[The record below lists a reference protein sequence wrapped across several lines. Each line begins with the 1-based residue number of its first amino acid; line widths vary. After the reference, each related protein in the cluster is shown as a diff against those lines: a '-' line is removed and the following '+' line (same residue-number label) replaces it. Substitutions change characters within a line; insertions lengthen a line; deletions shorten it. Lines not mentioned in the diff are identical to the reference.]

1 MEITTE
7 NQAGLLL
14 VRLRGRLDSTHC
26 SALETSLAGFIKA
39 GEHQVRID
47 MSAVDYISS
56 TGLRVLLAA
65 YKQLKSVK
73 GRFSIAPA
81 SPAVVSVLELA
92 GLDLLLAVPDAPAAP
107 APSSSS
113 APALATPSSVAR
125 PDLTGELFSL
135 AANAALSV
143 QLVTDPAPRPYAAGT
158 FALGIGALGP
168 SLADGTGRHGEFLAA
183 AGCAVYQPT
192 DGASRPDWVV
202 TQGALIPQA
211 GLLNGLSAT
220 GHFSHLLR
228 FTPAAGSRSVSLS
241 ALAAAALDLAA
252 TPVVG
257 FVAVVETTGLV
268 GATLRR
274 DPAAAPA
281 DRFTFPQI
289 RDWLSFTGDRAFRD
303 STALLVGFV
312 ARPGAAGSLASQLRP
327 LSGEP
332 HAPLGHVHATVVAYR
347 PLTKGRI
354 DLAPTVAGLFEPPGP
369 QAVLHLLGDPRGH
382 QGAGESTFESGAFW
396 FAPVKL

>member
-7 NQAGLLL
+7 NQAGLLI

-26 SALETSLAGFIKA
+26 STVETSLAGFIKA
-39 GEHQVRID
+39 GEHQIRLD
-47 MSAVDYISS
+47 MAAVDYISS
-56 TGLRVLLAA
+56 TGLRVLLGA

-92 GLDLLLAVPDAPAAP
+92 GLDLLLAVADAPAAP
-107 APSSSS
+107 TASS
-113 APALATPSSVAR
+113 AASTAASAVTR
-125 PDLTGELFSL
+125 PDVTGELFAL
-135 AANAALSV
+135 AANASLSV
-143 QLVTDPAPRPYAAGT
+143 QLVTDPTPRPYANGT
-158 FALGIGALGP
+158 FALGVGALGP

-211 GLLNGLSAT
+211 GLLDGLSAT

-228 FTPAAGSRSVSLS
+228 FAPAAGSRSVSLT

-252 TPVVG
+252 APVVG

-274 DPAAAPA
+274 DPATAPA
-281 DRFTFPQI
+281 DRFAFPQI

-303 STALLVGFV
+303 STALLVGFA
-312 ARPGAAGSLASQLRP
+312 ARPGSAGSLASQLRP

-332 HAPLGHVHATVVAYR
+332 NAPLGHVHATVVAYR

>member
-7 NQAGLLL
+7 NQAGLLI

-26 SALETSLAGFIKA
+26 SAVETSLAGFIKS
-39 GEHQVRID
+39 GEHQIRLD
-47 MSAVDYISS
+47 MAAVDYISS
-56 TGLRVLLAA
+56 TGLRVLLGA

-92 GLDLLLAVPDAPAAP
+92 GLDLLLAVADTPAAP
-107 APSSSS
+107 S
-113 APALATPSSVAR
+113 ATAATASTAVSTPE
-125 PDLTGELFSL
+125 LTGELFAL
-135 AANAALSV
+135 GAHAPLSV
-143 QLVTDPAPRPYAAGT
+143 QLVTDPTPRPYAAGT

-168 SLADGTGRHGEFLAA
+168 SLADGAGRHGEFLAA
-183 AGCAVYQPT
+183 AGCAVFQPT

-220 GHFSHLLR
+220 GHLSHLLR
-228 FTPAAGSRSVSLS
+228 FAPASGSRSVSLS
-241 ALAAAALDLAA
+241 ALAATALDLAA
-252 TPVVG
+252 APVVG

-274 DPAAAPA
+274 DTAAAPA
-281 DRFTFPQI
+281 DRFAFPQI

-303 STALLVGFV
+303 STALLVGFA
-312 ARPGAAGSLASQLRP
+312 ARPGAAGALASQLRP

-332 HAPLGHVHATVVAYR
+332 NAPLGHVHATVVAYR

-354 DLAPTVAGLFEPPGP
+354 DVAPTVTSLFEPPGP

>member
-7 NQAGLLL
+7 NQAGLLI

-26 SALETSLAGFIKA
+26 SAVETSLAGFIKA
-39 GEHQVRID
+39 GEHQIRLD
-47 MSAVDYISS
+47 MAAVDYISS
-56 TGLRVLLAA
+56 TGLRVLLGA

-92 GLDLLLAVPDAPAAP
+92 GLDLLLAVAEAPLPAAGCSP
-107 APSSSS
+107 DRWSG
-113 APALATPSSVAR
+113 SVSVSR
-125 PDLTGELFSL
+125 PELTGELFSL
-135 AANAALSV
+135 GAHAPLSV
-143 QLVTDPAPRPYAAGT
+143 RLVTDPTPRPYASDT
-158 FALGIGALGP
+158 FALGVGALGP

-211 GLLNGLSAT
+211 GLLDGLSAS
-220 GHFSHLLR
+220 GHFAHLLR
-228 FTPAAGSRSVSLS
+228 FAPAAGARSVSLT

-252 TPVVG
+252 APVVG

-281 DRFTFPQI
+281 DRFAFPQI

-303 STALLVGFV
+303 STALLVGFA
-312 ARPGAAGSLASQLRP
+312 ARPGAAGSLAGQLRP

-332 HAPLGHVHATVVAYR
+332 NAPLGHVHATVVAYR

>member
-7 NQAGLLL
+7 NQAGLLI

-26 SALETSLAGFIKA
+26 SAVETSLAGFIKA
-39 GEHQVRID
+39 GEHQIRLD
-47 MSAVDYISS
+47 MAAVDYISS
-56 TGLRVLLAA
+56 TGLRVLLGA

-92 GLDLLLAVPDAPAAP
+92 GLDLLLAVADAPAAP
-107 APSSSS
+107 AASS
-113 APALATPSSVAR
+113 AASTAVTAVAR
-125 PDLTGELFSL
+125 PDLTGELFAL
-135 AANAALSV
+135 TAHTPLSV
-143 QLVTDPAPRPYAAGT
+143 RLITDPTPRPYASDT
-158 FALGIGALGP
+158 FALGVGALGP

-211 GLLNGLSAT
+211 GLLDGLAAS
-220 GHFSHLLR
+220 GHFAHLLR
-228 FTPAAGSRSVSLS
+228 FAPAAGSRSVSLT
-241 ALAAAALDLAA
+241 ALASAALDLAA
-252 TPVVG
+252 APVVG

-274 DPAAAPA
+274 DPEAAPA
-281 DRFTFPQI
+281 DRFGFPQI

-303 STALLVGFV
+303 STALLVGFA
-312 ARPGAAGSLASQLRP
+312 ARPGAAGPLAGQLRP

-332 HAPLGHVHATVVAYR
+332 NAPLGHVHATVVAYR

-354 DLAPTVAGLFEPPGP
+354 DVAPTVAALFEPPGP

-382 QGAGESTFESGAFW
+382 HGAGESTFESGAFW